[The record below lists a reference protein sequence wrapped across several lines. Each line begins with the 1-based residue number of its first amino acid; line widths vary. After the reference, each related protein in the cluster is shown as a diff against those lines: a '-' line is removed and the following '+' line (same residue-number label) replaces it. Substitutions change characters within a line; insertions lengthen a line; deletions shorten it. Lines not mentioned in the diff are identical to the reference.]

1 MDIDY
6 EGIANGIRDLL
17 AAELGPIYLSG
28 IKIEVNPPEVGLSNA
43 PEVGI
48 YLPVE
53 EATEVDLGSAS
64 PYETVLQW
72 SLLCGVTKE
81 TMQEADKAVWKLANE
96 VKAALQKD
104 RTLGGTVESSYRGKI
119 EFNSVEQAGFW
130 SAANITLN
138 AKLMA

>member
-6 EGIANGIRDLL
+6 EGIGDGIRDVL
-17 AAELGPIYLSG
+17 ATEIGPIYLSG
-28 IKIEVNPPEVGLSNA
+28 IKIEVNPPEVGLSNS
-43 PEVGI
+43 PEIGI
-48 YLPVE
+48 YIAVE
-53 EATEVDLGSAS
+53 EPTEVDLGSAS

-72 SLLCGVTKE
+72 NLLCGVTKE
-81 TMQEADKAVWKLANE
+81 TMQEANKAVWKLANE

-104 RTLGGTVESSYRGKI
+104 RTLGGTVESSSRGKI
-119 EFNSVEQAGFW
+119 EFDSVERAGFW